1 MATSQQQGAQE
12 PGISMREAKALIR
25 KAKNRVPEHESIT
38 HLNLTAMMDMMSILL
53 VFMIKSMATQTSTL
67 NMGDVSLP
75 QSKTQLPPPE
85 EAVSV
90 VVARTAILVEGAP
103 VVAVKSGDVDAS
115 EKASGQF
122 GIEIGKLKD
131 ILGKHRTR
139 LSKIAA
145 AQGKETSKE
154 LTIVADRD
162 TPYKLIASVIYTAGQ
177 AEFQNYRMIVLRN
190 EE

>member
-1 MATSQQQGAQE
+1 MS
-12 PGISMREAKALIR
+12 ISVREARALIR
-25 KAKNRVPEHESIT
+25 KAKNRVPEHESIG

-53 VFMIKSMATQTSTL
+53 VFMIKSMTAQTSTL

-75 QSKTQLPPPE
+75 QSKTQLAPPE

-103 VVAVKSGDVDAS
+103 VVAVKGGDVDAS
-115 EKASGQF
+115 EKTSGQF
-122 GIEIGKLKD
+122 GIQIGKLKET
-131 ILGKHRTR
+131 LGKHRTR
-139 LSKIAA
+139 LTKIAA
-145 AQGKETSKE
+145 AQGKEASKE
-154 LTIVADRD
+154 LTIVADKD
-162 TPYKLIASVIYTAGQ
+162 TPYRLIASVIYTAGQ